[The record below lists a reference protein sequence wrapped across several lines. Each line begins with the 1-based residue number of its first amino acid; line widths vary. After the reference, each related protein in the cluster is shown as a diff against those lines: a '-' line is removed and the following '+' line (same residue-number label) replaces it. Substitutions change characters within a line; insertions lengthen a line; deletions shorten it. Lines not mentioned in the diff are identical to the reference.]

1 MLPAMDSG
9 SATHPGIARSC
20 IELGMIYCTIAP
32 LSRAPPCPGLLKGR
46 SAAFIGG
53 VEHLQQAS
61 NVSIKACVTDRQAR
75 IAPVKHMLVSH
86 SGKT

>member
-9 SATHPGIARSC
+9 SATHPGIARTC

-32 LSRAPPCPGLLKGR
+32 PCPRLLKGR

-75 IAPVKHMLVSH
+75 IAPVKHVLVSH